1 MMKARSKLI
10 PFSLAGLISASLL
23 IVGCAPSSSTPT
35 SASTGITDPET
46 WSIDLS
52 SGNDQDNSRTF
63 APDGTPLPPG
73 VLPPSENPAPGSARL
88 GPDGHYDYSADDF
101 VLSDPC
107 DSPELMERL
116 RALGYEEIETAIGR
130 ADLPWQRGC
139 LIGREGNGIAV
150 LNLQNRNRTDYTR
163 DGYEIIEST
172 GPSVSA
178 LQVPQQSAMA
188 DSCFSAVE
196 TEQGTLGF
204 TVPFSDAKPIQLRSQ
219 ACKKGLELLQELLQ
233 GDANVV
239 G

>member
-1 MMKARSKLI
+1 MKARSKLI

-52 SGNDQDNSRTF
+52 SGNDQDNSRMF

-88 GPDGHYDYSADDF
+88 RPDGHYDYSADDF

-139 LIGREGNGIAV
+139 LIGETDTAIAGFE
-150 LNLQNRNRTDYTR
+150 LQNRNLSDFQ
-163 DGYEIIEST
+163 E
-172 GPSVSA
+172 
-178 LQVPQQSAMA
+178 
-188 DSCFSAVE
+188 
-196 TEQGTLGF
+196 LGF
-204 TVPFSDAKPIQLRSQ
+204 TVSQRSTDTLSWAEVDLVSAMGDVYFSTVETEAGALGFSIPYGESSAVSSRVLARKQADALISDFFGGAL
-219 ACKKGLELLQELLQ
+219 
-233 GDANVV
+233 
-239 G
+239 

>member
-1 MMKARSKLI
+1 MKARSKLI

-35 SASTGITDPET
+35 SASTGVTDPET

-52 SGNDQDNSRTF
+52 SGNGRDDSRKF

-130 ADLPWQRGC
+130 HDLPWQMGC
-139 LIGREGNGIAV
+139 LIGQEGDAV
-150 LNLQNRNRTDYTR
+150 AAFNRQNSNQRDFASRGFELLQSKDR
-163 DGYEIIEST
+163 SFT
-172 GPSVSA
+172 GFLVG
-178 LQVPQQSAMA
+178 QQSATSY
-188 DSCFSAVE
+188 SCFAGIE
-196 TEQGTLGF
+196 TENGTIGF
-204 TVPFSDAKPIQLRSQ
+204 NVPYSEERPTQLQSQ
-219 ACKKGLELLQELLQ
+219 ACAKAASLLIGFL
-233 GDANVV
+233 GD
-239 G
+239 